1 MLAAVVGALLII
13 SALVA
18 AVLIMFAAGMA
29 DREVNTFREVVVP
42 CLWCLVPL
50 ALGVALIVLR

>member
-13 SALVA
+13 GALVA
-18 AVLIMFAAGMA
+18 TVLVVFAAGMA

-50 ALGVALIVLR
+50 TLGVLLVVLH